1 MAEKGVFAAGARDV
15 SSLGPEGS
23 HAILVEGLGKRFRRR
38 RRGGGMFGRW
48 ENFWAIKDLS
58 FAVPEGAAFG
68 IIGPN
73 GAGKSTLLRVLTR
86 ITEPSEGR
94 AMVRGRVGALLEVGT
109 GFHPDL
115 SGRDNVFLSGALLG
129 MRRAEIAQRFEE
141 IVAFAEVGPFI
152 DTAVK
157 HYSSGMY
164 VRLAFAVAAHLR
176 ADILIADEVLAVGDV
191 SFQNKCVAK
200 MSEVALGGR
209 TVLFVSHNMAVVQK
223 LCTSAILIEGGRL
236 AAQGPTASV
245 VAAYLDRLGRN
256 ASFDLTAAAERS
268 GKGAVRLTR
277 IEIEGEEGSDRRA
290 LASGRPARVSLW
302 TDRATPGLSCSFDI
316 YDQAGQPVTYFDS
329 SEHGSEDSTLPRDS
343 GPAFTCRIP
352 ELLLVPGRYRID
364 ATVSLDGEVQDHV
377 PGAAVIDVQQG
388 LLDGRPILRG
398 ANYGSVILHHRW
410 AVRG

>member
-1 MAEKGVFAAGARDV
+1 MGT
-15 SSLGPEGS
+15 P
-23 HAILVEGLGKRFRRR
+23 AILAEGLGKQYRRR
-38 RRGGGMFGRW
+38 RTDGRPFRRW
-48 ENFWAIKDLS
+48 ERFWALRDLS

-73 GAGKSTLLRVLTR
+73 GAGKSTLLKILSR
-86 ITEPSEGR
+86 ITDPSEGR
-94 AMVRGRVGALLEVGT
+94 ATVRGRVGAMLEVGT

-129 MRRAEIAQRFEE
+129 MPRSEIAAHFEE

-164 VRLAFAVAAHLR
+164 VRLAFAVAVHLR

-200 MSEVALGGR
+200 MGEVAQSGR

-223 LCTSAILIEGGRL
+223 LCTRSMLIEDGRL
-236 AAQGPTASV
+236 AAEGDTATV

-256 ASFDLTAAAERS
+256 AAFDLTAAPQRS
-268 GKGAVRLTR
+268 GQGGVRLTR
-277 IEIEGEEGSDRRA
+277 IEIAGEEGSGARA
-290 LASGRPARVSLW
+290 LAVGMPARVSVW
-302 TDRATPGLSCSFDI
+302 VDRAAPGLTCSFDV
-316 YDQAGQPVTYFDS
+316 YDQSGQPVTYFDS
-329 SEHGSEDSTLPRDS
+329 SEHGSADSSLPADS
-343 GPAFTCRIP
+343 GPAFRCDIP

-364 ATVSLDGEVQDHV
+364 ATVSMDGQVQDHI
-377 PGAAVIDVQQG
+377 PGAALIDVVQG
-388 LLDGRPILRG
+388 LLDGRPVLRG

-410 AVRG
+410 AVRA